1 MRVVRG
7 WQMRIEDDDEM
18 AIQVRYPSE
27 NEIERDAEFMLA
39 EYEETAGEP
48 VKLPVPVAGITT
60 YRRVNGP
67 WSPGPDAVFLR

>member
-1 MRVVRG
+1 M
-7 WQMRIEDDDEM
+7 QNEDDDKM
-18 AIQVRYPSE
+18 AIQVWFLSE

-39 EYEETAGEP
+39 EYEETADEP

-67 WSPGPDAVFLR
+67 WSPGLDAVFLRRS